1 MKKIN
6 STRDIKVNSILR
18 IHKGGYGYSKITV
31 CDVNDY
37 FLAALADRDL
47 IENVVEGDICE
58 SYLWVENEA
67 SYEFTLEV
75 LGMFGRDLS
84 FIFFK
89 HTADIVW
96 SRSRKCLKADVQIP
110 LKFFPLEVGNPRKNF
125 NSKEITILRGTIVEL
140 SDREALLQFN
150 GDMKESTFLR
160 GHFSVDTISVDIV
173 GRIVLSKMQD
183 GERYYQIEFS
193 GMSDRER
200 DKILDYVFS
209 VYKE

>member
-1 MKKIN
+1 MIKIN
-6 STRDIKVNSILR
+6 STRDIKENSVLR
-18 IHKGGYGYSKITV
+18 IYKRGYGYSKITV
-31 CDVNDY
+31 FDVNDY

-47 IENVVEGDICE
+47 IENVVEGDICK

-75 LGMFGRDLS
+75 LGMFGRDVS

-89 HTADIVW
+89 HTDDILW
-96 SRSRKCLKADVQIP
+96 SRSRKCLKADVRIP
-110 LKFFPLEVGNPRKNF
+110 LNFFPLEVGNTGRNF

-150 GDMKESTFLR
+150 GDMKESTFLK
-160 GHFSVDTISVDIV
+160 GHFSVDNISVDLI
-173 GRIVLSKMQD
+173 GRIVFSRVQD

-200 DKILDYVFS
+200 DRILDYVFS
-209 VYKE
+209 VYRE